1 MASDTQDLDLQEYTR
16 KPAPDTSNSSAL
28 QLALIIIGGT
38 IGFAIFIVA
47 AQIGGSLGYAKSAQ
61 AFAIGS
67 LILGVMGAMT
77 SYVGAKT
84 RLSTYL
90 LTEFAFGRKGSK
102 IVNLAV
108 AISLIGWYGVISNT
122 LGDATTAMFAESFNI
137 HIPRALAITVASALM
152 IWVTVIGFKGID
164 KLALVLV
171 PFMGIFILYAAWKA
185 IGSAG
190 TAQTL
195 QDSSFTF
202 QTAISAVVGS
212 YIAGVI
218 IQPDYT
224 RFAINPKQAVIGVF
238 IALGIIFPAIQFFS
252 AVPSMAMGEPSIVTV
267 MVSLGIIL
275 PAFFL
280 LLLGAWSS
288 NVLCLYSSGL
298 SVATIVRKASFS
310 KIIIAI
316 GILGT
321 ALAFMPA
328 QAYLINFLVLLGVVI
343 PPIGAVYIIESFFFR
358 RFDMDINGL
367 ENETPFRWQ
376 AFVAWISGGVVGYL
390 AAGNLIGGLG
400 FGGITGIASI
410 DSLIASS
417 VLYSVLSIGRFSKS

>member
-1 MASDTQDLDLQEYTR
+1 MSDTETIDLQEFAR
-16 KPAPDTSNSSAL
+16 KPAPDTSNSSGL
-28 QLALIIIGGT
+28 HLALIIIGGT

-47 AQIGGSLGYAKSAQ
+47 AQIGGSLGYAKAGA

-77 SYVGAKT
+77 SYIGAKT

-90 LTEFAFGRKGSK
+90 LTEFAFGRNGSK
-102 IVNLAV
+102 VVNLAI
-108 AISLIGWYGVISNT
+108 ALSLIGWYGVISNT
-122 LGDATTAMFAESFNI
+122 LGQATTSMFAESFNI
-137 HIPRALAITVASALM
+137 AVPNVLAVTVASALM

-171 PFMGIFILYAAWKA
+171 PLMGIFILFAAWIALSKA
-185 IGSAG
+185 GGEAA
-190 TAQTL
+190 TQAPT
-195 QDSSFTF
+195 FTF
-202 QTAISAVVGS
+202 KTAISAVVGS

-218 IQPDYT
+218 IQPDYS
-224 RFAINPKQAVIGVF
+224 RFAINPRQAVIGVF
-238 IALGIIFPAIQFFS
+238 LALGVIFPAIQFFS
-252 AVPSMAMGEPSIVTV
+252 AVPSMALGEPDIIQV
-267 MVSLGIIL
+267 MVGLGIIL

-298 SVATIVRKASFS
+298 SVATIAKKTPFS
-310 KIIIAI
+310 KIIIAL

-328 QAYLINFLVLLGVVI
+328 QAYLVNFLVLLGVAI
-343 PPIGAVYIIESFFFR
+343 PPIGAVYIIETFFFR
-358 RFDMDINGL
+358 RFNMDIDGL
-367 ENETPFRWQ
+367 STEPSIRWQ
-376 AFVAWISGGVVGYL
+376 AFAAWISGGVIGYL
-390 AAGNLIGGLG
+390 SSKSIFSL
-400 FGGITGIASI
+400 TEIASI

-417 VLYSVLSIGRFSKS
+417 VIYALLCANRFAKLKK